1 MIEDVIK
8 EIKEAEAR
16 AQEII
21 KDANAK
27 AKEMVIDAEN
37 KAQEQRKDAVLSS
50 RKDIK
55 ATEAEATKKA
65 LSKNAVIPPAA
76 DA

>member
-21 KDANAK
+21 MLMQKQK
-27 AKEMVIDAEN
+27 
-37 KAQEQRKDAVLSS
+37 RWL
-50 RKDIK
+50 
-55 ATEAEATKKA
+55 
-65 LSKNAVIPPAA
+65 
-76 DA
+76 